1 MNHYLKR
8 AMALCLALV
17 LVLSTASVSALAK
30 KTETGSAPETAT
42 TAQSKNEQDLKT
54 ILKQGIYVKHKKHAG
69 LQQNIR
75 LTPNFAL
82 GTATLYLPG
91 QADESR
97 LTLSWADKG
106 VTFQR
111 GKETYSSGEAPVAPS
126 GSSLRYQIRKGPLTA
141 VLTIKTVKGSEG
153 VKPMFLTID
162 ESKGSI
168 LAMKYDHDHEK
179 SCYGK
184 VQIQEEEKDM
194 SVRGRGNSTW
204 LFRKKPY
211 NITIY
216 GDDSYQTKKKGELID
231 GVKSKKWTL
240 LANYFDNSLMRN
252 KIGQDLAEALGI
264 GLKTEFVD
272 VWMNGEYLGNYS
284 LSQKKD
290 ANTPAGGY
298 VLENDHIPDSKN
310 PDQFKFP
317 EMHNMPGKH
326 NVVNIKDI
334 GKDAKAAG
342 ETNETIQAWFERA
355 WSTVLDYD
363 SEDYQEYFDLDSW
376 AKMYLMEEVSKTYDC
391 YAGNIIMRRE
401 GLTDQDKLLAGPA
414 WDYDVAFGRTLH
426 KFLVWISEPM
436 QLNAEGWYND
446 AIGVQAV
453 DKPTTVLQ
461 ELGKHPSFLQHVS
474 DIYSE
479 YLAAFQD
486 LAPNVDRQREFLR
499 QSAVMNNDKYG
510 ANHLGADYVVAPN
523 TMDALCTEPYKLN
536 YEITLTWDNY
546 VNNLRRYCDTRVRWL
561 TDHLYNERP
570 AGTITQDGNVLT
582 AALTTDTRSPA
593 YQWQRSTDGINWA
606 AIPGATGARY
616 TAGTGTGPM
625 QYRCAVTVPGV
636 TITTSRGGTVKTT
649 ATTAL
654 TPVTLR
660 I

>member
-264 GLKTEFVD
+264 EDRVRRRLD
-272 VWMNGEYLGNYS
+272 
-284 LSQKKD
+284 
-290 ANTPAGGY
+290 
-298 VLENDHIPDSKN
+298 
-310 PDQFKFP
+310 
-317 EMHNMPGKH
+317 
-326 NVVNIKDI
+326 
-334 GKDAKAAG
+334 
-342 ETNETIQAWFERA
+342 ERRI
-355 WSTVLDYD
+355 S
-363 SEDYQEYFDLDSW
+363 
-376 AKMYLMEEVSKTYDC
+376 
-391 YAGNIIMRRE
+391 R
-401 GLTDQDKLLAGPA
+401 KLLPLPEE
-414 WDYDVAFGRTLH
+414 GREHPGRRLCARERPH
-426 KFLVWISEPM
+426 PGLQKSGSVQVP
-436 QLNAEGWYND
+436 GD
-446 AIGVQAV
+446 AQYARQA
-453 DKPTTVLQ
+453 Q
-461 ELGKHPSFLQHVS
+461 RGQH
-474 DIYSE
+474 
-479 YLAAFQD
+479 QGH
-486 LAPNVDRQREFLR
+486 RQRR
-499 QSAVMNNDKYG
+499 QSG
-510 ANHLGADYVVAPN
+510 
-523 TMDALCTEPYKLN
+523 
-536 YEITLTWDNY
+536 
-546 VNNLRRYCDTRVRWL
+546 RRD
-561 TDHLYNERP
+561 
-570 AGTITQDGNVLT
+570 Q
-582 AALTTDTRSPA
+582 
-593 YQWQRSTDGINWA
+593 
-606 AIPGATGARY
+606 
-616 TAGTGTGPM
+616 
-625 QYRCAVTVPGV
+625 
-636 TITTSRGGTVKTT
+636 
-649 ATTAL
+649 
-654 TPVTLR
+654 
-660 I
+660 